1 MKVKC
6 NARLVVT
13 PVRKTLHAL
22 KPKLQ
27 KGIKCL
33 VDQDISKPIEKPTD
47 CVNGLLVEEK
57 SNGKLRICLDPPPLN
72 NATKREHLLLLTVEE
87 VFSQISG
94 TSFLSKLDA
103 SSKYW
108 QIEVDEEISHLL
120 EFGTPLGRYRFKR
133 LP

>member
-1 MKVKC
+1 MKSFSRNFMIVSEKWRVWIKLIILKVKC

-103 SSKYW
+103 SSK
-108 QIEVDEEISHLL
+108 
-120 EFGTPLGRYRFKR
+120 
-133 LP
+133 

>member
-1 MKVKC
+1 MKVKS

-13 PVRKTLHAL
+13 PVRKTFHAL

-27 KGIKCL
+27 KEIKRL
-33 VDQDISKPIEKPTD
+33 VDQDISKPIKKPTD
-47 CVNGLLVEEK
+47 WVNGLLVEEK
-57 SNGKLRICLDPPPLN
+57 SNGKLRICLDHPALN

-103 SSKYW
+103 SSK
-108 QIEVDEEISHLL
+108 
-120 EFGTPLGRYRFKR
+120 
-133 LP
+133 